1 MPLIGRWGRSRLFV
15 LPFYIGGLNIEETAE
30 VLDISPA
37 TVQREWRAAKA
48 WRYRAIREGEANEG
62 IVNQG
67 GRDK

>member
-1 MPLIGRWGRSRLFV
+1 
-15 LPFYIGGLNIEETAE
+15 LNIEETAE

-48 WRYRAIREGEANEG
+48 WLYRAIGEGEANEG